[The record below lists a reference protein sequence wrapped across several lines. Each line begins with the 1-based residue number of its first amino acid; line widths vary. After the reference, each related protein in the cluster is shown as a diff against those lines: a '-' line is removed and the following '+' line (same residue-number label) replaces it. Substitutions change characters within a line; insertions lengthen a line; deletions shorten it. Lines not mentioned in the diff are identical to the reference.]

1 MLTASVNKIAL
12 DTSILLDAIEFK
24 VDVFTEIKNKLGD
37 VEFIVPAQ
45 IMKELDEISKRDEK
59 KKRQIMLIKEI
70 MNKNGVKIVKC
81 EAKNAD
87 LALEMLSQT
96 AIIATNDKELRKR
109 IKSVNNKIIF
119 LRKQKYIDL
128 E

>member
-1 MLTASVNKIAL
+1 
-12 DTSILLDAIEFK
+12 LDAIEFK
-24 VDVFTEIKNKLGD
+24 IDVFTEIKKKFGA
-37 VEFIVPAQ
+37 VEFITPGQV
-45 IMKELDEISKRDEK
+45 MGELEEISKRDEK

-70 MNKNGVKIVKC
+70 MDKNHVRIVVC

-87 LALEMLSQT
+87 SALEMLSQK

>member
-24 VDVFTEIKNKLGD
+24 VDVFTEIKNKIGA
-37 VEFIVPAQ
+37 VEFIIPAQ
-45 IMKELDEISKRDEK
+45 VMKELEEISERNEK
-59 KKRQIMLIKEI
+59 MKRQIMLIKEI
-70 MNKNGVKIVKC
+70 MEKNNATIVEV

-87 LALEMLSQT
+87 SALEKLSQT
-96 AIIATNDKELRKR
+96 AIVATNDKELRKR
-109 IKSVNNKIIF
+109 IKNLNNKIIF